1 MKEKLICTIIV
12 MTVICIAACAGPT
25 RVERDYGTSHK
36 LAIFNQTLDPKA
48 ESNLNAVTGLNAQAE
63 QIVMDKYIKSFER
76 SPDKAPVYAIT
87 VGGLK

>member
-25 RVERDYGTSHK
+25 RLERDYGTSHR

-48 ESNLNAVTGLNAQAE
+48 ESNLNPVTGLSAQAE
-63 QIVMDKYIKSFER
+63 QIVMDKYMKSFER
-76 SPDKAPVYAIT
+76 PTDKAPVYAIT
-87 VGGLK
+87 VGGMK